1 VKRLV
6 LARTESAD
14 QPFTEDMLFV
24 PGGAFILGTNK
35 PAPYPADGEG
45 PPRIVALSDFLL
57 DRDEVFETYICIFF
71 QQCTFI
77 SISPP
82 THVFFSPSFFFL
94 LTLMFS
100 YIYIY
105 I

>member
-24 PGGAFILGTNK
+24 PGGAFVLGTNK

-57 DRDEVFETYICIFF
+57 DRDEVFEAYICIFSTMYVYF
-71 QQCTFI
+71 NFTPNI
-77 SISPP
+77 R
-82 THVFFSPSFFFL
+82 FFSPFFFFL
-94 LTLMFS
+94 FS
-100 YIYIY
+100 R
-105 I
+105 

>member
-1 VKRLV
+1 V
-6 LARTESAD
+6 LARAESAD

-57 DRDEVFETYICIFF
+57 DRDEVFETYFNFTPPNIRFFPPSLFFPSCFNVFVYIFR
-71 QQCTFI
+71 
-77 SISPP
+77 
-82 THVFFSPSFFFL
+82 
-94 LTLMFS
+94 
-100 YIYIY
+100 
-105 I
+105 

>member
-6 LARTESAD
+6 LARAESAD

-57 DRDEVFETYICIFF
+57 DRDEVFETYFNFTPQHTFLHTFF
-71 QQCTFI
+71 F
-77 SISPP
+77 
-82 THVFFSPSFFFL
+82 SFFF
-94 LTLMFS
+94 FS
-100 YIYIY
+100 C
-105 I
+105 